1 MKIKGIIARDD
12 TGWQTKFEDAV
23 NDSKCGVMWKHQISN
38 FGEIK
43 EMMHSL
49 IIQQGYFDFYN
60 IAKNISNYHCKIVDF
75 ASSDEYPKKAEEWVK
90 RNPAW
95 FEKSFDNYEDGT
107 KTAQVVFLVEDFK
120 SIPQGKQ
127 ISIDRFVTYKGKQAS
142 VQNAVAYTEIKTK
155 EQLNQQS
162 MNTILKKLTKNN
174 YNLILTGAPGTGKT
188 YLAKEIAKEVIL
200 QEVKGTPIKILES
213 LLENYKVDE
222 SQELQYKKI
231 LEDFYNQFPI
241 EKLQFMSLEDY
252 CIGNSD
258 ENENNFCYWMER
270 KLKPLGYY
278 FPGSSR
284 SYLLYWSKSDGE
296 YKVHGYLKQEK
307 DKSED
312 ELMTVLA
319 SDIYE
324 MVKDNN
330 PSSMAKKFGD
340 SFILKILST
349 YYPEEYAPIN
359 SKTHIENI
367 LSMFNIESKNKSIF
381 EQNKAIFNFYKSLTK
396 DKNISPWSFMHILY
410 SNFNIKEGEVL
421 QEGGKIDNNGESWFV
436 QFHPSYDYTD
446 FVEGLRPKHD
456 ENGIVGFERRNGVFK
471 DFCKT
476 AVRNPNKKYV
486 MIIDE
491 INRGEFSKIFGELFF
506 SIDPGY
512 RGTDGKVKTQ
522 YQNLVDEDDEFYEG
536 FFVPKNVYIIGTMND
551 IDRSVESMDFAFRRR
566 FAFKEIKAIDRVE
579 MLYDSENG
587 IGNYA
592 DEAKERMNRLNKE
605 IEKIE
610 GLSTAYHIGP
620 AYFLKLKNYNGD
632 FQQLWDNHLE
642 GLLCE
647 YLRGMQN
654 LEDKLKTLKAAY
666 DNESD
671 SDNGQQQ

>member
-1 MKIKGIIARDD
+1 MNYYVISPNIYNNGENYASKMFEKRIAAVGWNLDKIKGQQFASISKGDCIIVAQRIKWEWNYYYM
-12 TGWQTKFEDAV
+12 GIV
-23 NDSKCGVMWKHQISN
+23 IGNDETPSIGTLSKKLSPIISLKGKDLN
-38 FGEIK
+38 FG
-43 EMMHSL
+43 
-49 IIQQGYFDFYN
+49 D
-60 IAKNISNYHCKIVDF
+60 
-75 ASSDEYPKKAEEWVK
+75 W
-90 RNPAW
+90 
-95 FEKSFDNYEDGT
+95 
-107 KTAQVVFLVEDFK
+107 TANG
-120 SIPQGKQ
+120 SKQ
-127 ISIDRFVTYKGKQAS
+127 ISSPQQIDK
-142 VQNAVAYTEIKTK
+142 
-155 EQLNQQS
+155 
-162 MNTILKKLTKNN
+162 NTNIGIIENINNFFNMQKYINILKSNH
-174 YNLILTGAPGTGKT
+174 NLILTGAPGTGKT

-241 EKLQFMSLEDY
+241 KKLQFMSLEDY

-349 YYPEEYAPIN
+349 YYPEEYAPIY

-381 EQNKAIFNFYKSLTK
+381 EQNKAIYNFYKSLTK
-396 DKNISPWSFMHILY
+396 NKNISPWSFMHILY

-421 QEGGKIDNNGESWFV
+421 QEGGKIDNNGEFWFV

-446 FVEGLRPKHD
+446 FVEGLRPKQD

-642 GLLCE
+642 GLLRE

-654 LEDKLKTLKAAY
+654 LEEKMKTLKAAY

-671 SDNGQQQ
+671 SDNGQQQE